1 MRRDDLV
8 CAYCAGPVSEGR
20 CRVCRAAR
28 DQYGRQTAQLRR
40 ALWTAV
46 AVLVA
51 IVAALVLQVRFA

>member
-28 DQYGRQTAQLRR
+28 EQYAWQSAQLRR
-40 ALWTAV
+40 ALWAAI